1 MSFFSIHENKMLSM
15 FVRDNLGKENEQVS
29 LHLFIKGAFICT
41 EIVVYCQCGFAI
53 DYYCLCKQKTDLL
66 FLLSDSASPPPLEAA
81 SLPRGM
87 VTMRCDITTCS
98 ISHVSLLVSGSAQT
112 CFDDQVYIPLTLDRF
127 FFVLPCK
134 VTWCSLVCAASREPH
149 QE

>member
-1 MSFFSIHENKMLSM
+1 MSTILLG
-15 FVRDNLGKENEQVS
+15 DNLGKENEQVS
-29 LHLFIKGAFICT
+29 LHLFIKKGAFICT
-41 EIVVYCQCGFAI
+41 EIVYCQCGFAI

-87 VTMRCDITTCS
+87 VTMRCDVTTCS
-98 ISHVSLLVSGSAQT
+98 TSHVSLLVSGSAQT

-127 FFVLPCK
+127 FGPAVQSHMVLTCL
-134 VTWCSLVCAASREPH
+134 CSF
-149 QE
+149 